1 MAEIQNRVA
10 IVEPDGDGDG
20 YRIKSVTQMTEE
32 RIGQIV
38 TENEAL
44 RQENETL
51 RQTKAYHETV
61 TMRNNAEI
69 RIVLDSLLNTG
80 MLQNNQINIT
90 AALKPV
96 VRKIIDDYQYEQDI
110 FVRLETF
117 SHAWKDIA
125 VKLFKNGILKTI
137 LNKFKKQ

>member
-10 IVEPDGDGDG
+10 IVEPDGDG
-20 YRIKSVTQMTEE
+20 YRIKAVTQMTEE

-38 TENEAL
+38 TENETL

-51 RQTKAYHETV
+51 RQAKAYHETV

-69 RIVLDSLLNTG
+69 RIILDSLLNTG

-125 VKLFKNGILKTI
+125 VKFFKNGILKTI
-137 LNKFKKQ
+137 LTKFKKQ